1 MQNTRDPQ
9 ESIVV
14 VAGARTP
21 FVRARTVFKKMPASM
36 LGGVALRETV
46 ARAAIDPALI
56 PTLIEEVYFGI
67 VSAPAEGTN
76 VSREALFDSGLPSS
90 IPCTTINRYCA
101 SSAESVAGIM
111 AKIVSGQIQTGIA
124 GGVESISSVR
134 ALFSQKATDYF
145 QDLAKA
151 KTVGQRLALL
161 SKFKPALLA
170 PHAPGINEPTTG
182 LSMGQSADLMARVFG
197 VGREEQDRY
206 AVESHHKAAAAWES
220 GFYKTHVAA
229 VATPD
234 SKVIDRDTD
243 VRGDTSVEKIA
254 GLRPAFYKDGTITA
268 GNASPLTDGAS
279 AVMLMKESR
288 ARELGLKP
296 LGRIRGYAA
305 AGVDIKKEPLLIG
318 PVYAIPRALA
328 SAGVQWSD
336 IDLLEVHEAF
346 AAQVLSTVR
355 AIESASFARE
365 KLGLSKAIGSVDPS
379 RLNIHGGSIPLGH
392 PFGATGTR
400 MVLQTLH
407 GLRAR
412 NKSLGLISICAAGG
426 LGSVMVVE
434 AM

>member
-111 AKIVSGQIQTGIA
+111 SKILSGQIQAGIA

-434 AM
+434 AI